1 MQLKKDH
8 GAFSSQAFPTH
19 SNRERYVEAL
29 KYAANSLEK
38 GESFLNSIASVL
50 TMLERSF
57 DLACAR
63 VDFLDSNIDGPSSVL
78 TAKAKEG
85 LSPKVEQAIQS
96 AKRTVTTDWRYRMMP
111 VASSDIQ
118 PHHAFRADRGGKA
131 YVLCLPIKC
140 EEQKIGTLTVVKMAY
155 GNFEPKSE
163 MEFLSVLSTLI
174 AQSSL
179 IKRFHPE
186 AISLEPQKQVEK
198 LKSFDRCGIIGN
210 SKAMARVFHLI
221 EQVSTTDTSVLIT
234 GECGVGKELIAQA
247 IHRNSIRRQK
257 PFIKVNCAT
266 MPDHCIEA
274 ELFGVSE
281 QGASSENPARPGR
294 LERANGGTIF
304 LDEVADLAPTTQIK
318 LLRLIQDGQYEKVGS
333 SKATDADI
341 RIIVATDR
349 DLLELTEQK
358 KFRQD
363 LFYKLNVFPIHVP
376 ELKERK
382 TDIIPIAD
390 HFIEVFSKLHNR
402 KITRLSTPAIDLLS
416 SYHWPGNIRELEN
429 CIERAVLLTKESV
442 IRGHHLPPSLQM
454 AEPSEADGSHHL
466 QAVLDSMEKELIL
479 DALKDSRGNMA
490 KAARE
495 LGLTERVMG
504 LRTKKYNI
512 EAKKFKKH
520 LSH

>member
-1 MQLKKDH
+1 MQLKKDN
-8 GAFSSQAFPTH
+8 GAFSSQAFPTQ
-19 SNRERYVEAL
+19 SNRERYVEVL
-29 KYAANSLEK
+29 KYAASVLEK
-38 GESFLNSIASVL
+38 GESFLNSLTAVL
-50 TMLERSF
+50 AMLERSSE
-57 DLACAR
+57 LVCAR
-63 VDFLDSNIDGPSSVL
+63 VDFLDSNIDGPSAIL

-85 LSPKVEQAIQS
+85 LSPKVEQTIQA
-96 AKRTVTTDWRYRMMP
+96 AKRTVTSDWRYRMMP
-111 VASSDIQ
+111 VSSDDVQ
-118 PHHAFRADRGGKA
+118 VHRAFRADRSGKA

-163 MEFLSVLSTLI
+163 MEFLSVLTTLI

-186 AISLEPQKQVEK
+186 AISSEPQKQVEK

-210 SKAMARVFHLI
+210 SKSMGRVFNLI
-221 EQVSTTDTSVLIT
+221 EQVSAADTSVLIT

-247 IHRNSIRRQK
+247 IHKNSIRRHK
-257 PFIKVNCAT
+257 SFIKVNCAT
-266 MPDHCIEA
+266 VPDHCIEA

-281 QGASSENPARPGR
+281 GGATGENPARLGR
-294 LERANGGTIF
+294 LELANGGTIF
-304 LDEVADLAPTTQIK
+304 LDEVADLSPTTQIK
-318 LLRLIQDGQYEKVGS
+318 LLRLVQDGQYEKIGS
-333 SKATDADI
+333 SQTIDADI

-376 ELKERK
+376 ELRERK

-454 AEPSEADGSHHL
+454 AEPKESDAGNHL
-466 QAVLDSMEKELIL
+466 QSVLDSMEKELIL

-504 LRTKKYNI
+504 LRTKKYDI